1 MPVTLKDVAS
11 ESGYSVTTV
20 SRALGGHD
28 DVNEQTR
35 QHIQEIAQRIG
46 YQPNQI
52 ARQLQKQQTHT
63 LGLIMPGRIH
73 NSAEDL
79 FSLLLKGITYT
90 AAQEGYDVLI
100 SAGDE
105 SGLRAYERIAGG
117 NRVDG
122 MIIARLNVND
132 TRVAYLQKI
141 KHPFIVYGRRA
152 PGEASD
158 FPYIDVDSYSG
169 MMTLTQHF
177 IDLGHRHIGFLSSP
191 ASMTFTPY
199 RLNGYRDALRA
210 AGLPVRET
218 YIAYSA
224 LNRSAGRAAAATLL
238 DRHPGISAMIAC
250 TDAIALG
257 AMTELQ
263 ARGLTPGSDIA
274 VAGYDDIPAA
284 QHATPPLTT
293 LRQPIYQIGEMLTER
308 LICQIHDDPTMR
320 DPLLIQ
326 PELIIRASSGGARN
340 H

>member
-20 SRALGGHD
+20 SRALGGYD

-35 QHIQEIAQRIG
+35 QHIQAVARRIG

-63 LGLIMPGRIH
+63 LGLIMPGRTH

-90 AAQEGYDVLI
+90 AAREGYDVLI
-100 SAGDE
+100 SAGDDT
-105 SGLRAYERIAGG
+105 GLDAYRRIAGG

-122 MIIARLNVND
+122 MIIARLSVND
-132 TRVAYLQKI
+132 TRITYLQNI

-152 PGEASD
+152 PGEPSD
-158 FPYIDVDSYSG
+158 FPHIDVDGYAG
-169 MMTLTQHF
+169 MQTLTQHF
-177 IDLGHRHIGFLSSP
+177 IDLGHRHIGFLASP
-191 ASMTFTPY
+191 QEMTFTPY
-199 RLNGYRDALRA
+199 RLNGYRDVLQA
-210 AGLPVRET
+210 AGLLFRES
-218 YIAYSA
+218 YVVHSA
-224 LNRSAGRAAAATLL
+224 LNRSAGRAAASTLL
-238 DRHPGISAMIAC
+238 DRAPDISAIIAC

-257 AMTELQ
+257 AMTEIQ
-263 ARGLTPGSDIA
+263 SRGLTPGSDIA

-284 QHATPPLTT
+284 QHAIPPLTT
-293 LRQPIYQIGEMLTER
+293 LRQPIYQIGEMLAER
-308 LICQIHDDPTMR
+308 LIRQINDDPTMR

-326 PELIIRASSGGARN
+326 PELIIRASSGGAR
-340 H
+340 